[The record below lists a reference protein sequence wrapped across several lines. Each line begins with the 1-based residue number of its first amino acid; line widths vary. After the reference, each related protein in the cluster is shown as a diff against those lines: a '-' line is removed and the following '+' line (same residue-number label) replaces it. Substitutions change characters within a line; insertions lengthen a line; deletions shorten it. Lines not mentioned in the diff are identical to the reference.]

1 MRRLR
6 AVAAFLI
13 VLLNAP
19 TVCAQ
24 SGGMPATG
32 GLRGTIA
39 YASFAPLNTDIFIAD
54 SIGGHARALLPDP
67 ALDYNASLSA
77 DGAWVVFTSER
88 RGNADIYRVRLDG
101 SHLEQLTSDPAFDD
115 QAALSPDGRTLAFVS
130 TRSGQADIWLLDV
143 RSHALRNLTNDPAG
157 DFRPEWSPDGTKIAF
172 SSDRVST
179 HPRSGFV
186 RSQSTELFVIGRDGT
201 GLRRVTSANA
211 YVGSPVW
218 SRDGAHLLAYVSPI
232 DQVQNI
238 VTARRLHGTTQIA
251 VIDAQSGAQDVRT
264 TGAGEKWSPRWTPN
278 GGIAYVSG
286 GTTAGL
292 EFVNG
297 TPGPRGEFGSPH
309 WSADGRLMVYHREVA
324 SGWPPHAI
332 AHSRDP
338 RYRLVRTGVFAS
350 YAPSG
355 DRLVENDGTA
365 GIMHNDIYMMNIDW
379 SNRHV
384 LAGDS
389 VASSLAPAW
398 SPCGDRIA
406 FARGRFFP
414 ATLGKSAAVI
424 AAVQSD
430 GSGLT
435 AFTDSSGNAGFPS
448 WSPDG
453 RSLVYRV
460 VTANRSALMIVD
472 LASRAIRR
480 LTDSTGN
487 DNSPAWSPRG
497 DLIAFTS
504 RRPGDDDYEMYTIR
518 PDGTELRR
526 ITKGHG
532 NMSHPAWSPDGTW
545 LAFTGSAGG
554 FKDEAALHPY
564 NPQPYGEISVMRADG
579 SEMHALTDNQFED
592 GTPTW
597 VPAAGARLNQC
608 PAGAAPTPAK

>member
-1 MRRLR
+1 MMRGLGTLAGLLVVVTLTSCAAQQAAAQR
-6 AVAAFLI
+6 APRAL
-13 VLLNAP
+13 
-19 TVCAQ
+19 T
-24 SGGMPATG
+24 
-32 GLRGTIA
+32 GTIA
-39 YASFAPLNTDIFIAD
+39 YASFAPQNTDIFLAD
-54 SIGGHARALLPDP
+54 SVGGHAQALLPSP
-67 ALDYNASLSA
+67 ALDYNPSLSA
-77 DGAWVVFTSER
+77 DGVWVVFTSER
-88 RGNADIYRVRLDG
+88 RGNADIYRAHLDG
-101 SHLEQLTSDPAFDD
+101 THLEPLTTDAAFDD

-130 TRSGQADIWLLDV
+130 SRSGQADIWLLDLQRQV
-143 RSHALRNLTNDPAG
+143 LRNLTNDPAG
-157 DFRPEWSPDGTKIAF
+157 DFRPEWSPDGTQLVF

-179 HPRSGFV
+179 HPRSGFT

-201 GLRRVTSANA
+201 GLRRVTSGNA
-211 YVGSPVW
+211 YVGSPMW
-218 SRDGAHLLAYVSPI
+218 SRDGTHLLAYVAPI

-238 VTARRLHGTTQIA
+238 VTARRLHGNTQIA
-251 VIDAQSGAQDVRT
+251 VIDPTTGAQDVRT
-264 TGAGEKWSPRWTPN
+264 SGPGEKWSPRWLAN
-278 GGIAYVSG
+278 GNIGYVSG
-286 GTTAGL
+286 GASAGL
-292 EFVNG
+292 EFTNAV
-297 TPGPRGEFGSPH
+297 PGPRGEFRDPH
-309 WSADGRLMVYHREVA
+309 WSADGKRMVFHRDVA
-324 SGWPPHAI
+324 SGWPPHTSAN
-332 AHSRDP
+332 SRDR

-350 YAPSG
+350 YAPDG
-355 DRLVENDGTA
+355 TRLVENDGTA
-365 GIMHNDIYMMNIDW
+365 GIMHNDIYMMNADW
-379 SNRHV
+379 SNRHLLV
-384 LAGDS
+384 GDS
-389 VASSLAPAW
+389 VVSSLAPVW

-424 AAVQSD
+424 AIVKSD

-435 AFTDSSGNAGFPS
+435 ALTDSGGNAGFPS

-472 LASRAIRR
+472 VATHATRR

-518 PDGTELRR
+518 PDGTEMRR
-526 ITKGHG
+526 ITQGHG
-532 NMSHPAWSPDGTW
+532 NMSHPTWSPDGAW

-564 NPQPYGEISVMRADG
+564 NPQPYGEISVMRPDG

-597 VPAAGARLNQC
+597 VPRTPSAVKTC
-608 PAGAAPTPAK
+608 P

>member
-1 MRRLR
+1 MRHLR
-6 AVAAFLI
+6 TFAGLLVSVVAA
-13 VLLNAP
+13 A
-19 TVCAQ
+19 CA
-24 SGGMPATG
+24 GGQAG
-32 GLRGTIA
+32 ARSASRASAGTIA
-39 YASFAPLNTDIFIAD
+39 YASFAPQNTDIFIAD
-54 SIGGHARALLPDP
+54 SVGGHARPLLADA

-77 DGAWVVFTSER
+77 DGVWAVFTSER
-88 RGNADIYRVRLDG
+88 RGNADIYRAHHDG
-101 SHLEQLTSDPAFDD
+101 THLEQLTTDAAFDD

-130 TRSGQADIWLLDV
+130 SRSGQADIWLLDLKNHV
-143 RSHALRNLTNDPAG
+143 LRNLTNDPAG

-186 RSQSTELFVIGRDGT
+186 RSQSTELFVIGRDGQ
-201 GLRRVTSANA
+201 GLRRVTSGNA

-218 SRDGAHLLAYVSPI
+218 SRDGAHLLAYVAPI

-251 VIDAQSGAQDVRT
+251 VIDAMTGTQDVRT
-264 TGAGEKWSPRWTPN
+264 SGPGEKWSPRWLAN
-278 GGIAYVSG
+278 GGIGYVSG
-286 GTTAGL
+286 GATAGL
-292 EFVNG
+292 EFVSV

-309 WSADGRLMVYHREVA
+309 WSADGKVMVFHREVA
-324 SGWPPHAI
+324 SGWPPHTSAN
-332 AHSRDP
+332 SRDP

-350 YAPSG
+350 YSPDG
-355 DRLVENDGTA
+355 TQLVENDGTA
-365 GIMHNDIYMMNIDW
+365 GIMHNDIYIMNTDW

-384 LAGDS
+384 LVGDS

-424 AAVQSD
+424 AVVQSD

-435 AFTDSSGNAGFPS
+435 ALTDSGGNAGFPG

-472 LASRAIRR
+472 VSSHAIRR

-545 LAFTGSAGG
+545 LAFTGSSGG

-564 NPQPYGEISVMRADG
+564 NPQPYGEISVMRPDG

-597 VPAAGARLNQC
+597 VPRTPRMKTSC
-608 PAGAAPTPAK
+608 P